1 MLAVLELLTATQG
14 LLSPMQVAAAAAVIT
29 ALVVLRVPAAA
40 ALAGP
45 KGAVPV
51 MGRQTQVAA
60 EEVAVTTQQRLAALA
75 ALAS

>member
-1 MLAVLELLTATQG
+1 VLVVLVLQAATLG